1 MTIIYGDSVCKLN
14 VFHFFF
20 ARCFYSN
27 WMYNNII
34 QLFYLINY
42 IEVVC
47 ERNITLA
54 VEENVDICSLKVF
67 YLYLSVS

>member
-1 MTIIYGDSVCKLN
+1 
-14 VFHFFF
+14 
-20 ARCFYSN
+20 
-27 WMYNNII
+27 MYNNII